1 MSKEQL
7 NYRVTIDPEN
17 EIEISIPHGV
27 FVPTGTTSVLIG
39 AIRSYVRRPGKV
51 LDLGCGAG
59 AVGIAL
65 SQLGLVKAPVYASDL
80 SKLAVDSTIC
90 NSERHHCPVVA
101 RCGSLFDPWEN
112 EKFDYIVDD
121 ISGVAADVAGISPW
135 FVNVP
140 CESGIDGVSLVGDV
154 IRQASTH
161 LNPGGLLFFPIISFS
176 NVNKI
181 LAIAYDNF
189 KDVKQLAHKEWPL
202 PKEMYQHL
210 PILER
215 LREQGH
221 IQFLE
226 KFGMVLWFTDIY
238 VASNFKSQKH
248 NIGGC

>member
-1 MSKEQL
+1 MPEEPLS
-7 NYRVTIDPEN
+7 YHVTIDPEH
-17 EIEISIPHGV
+17 EIEISIPRGV

-39 AIRSYVRRPGKV
+39 AIQSYVRQPGKV

-65 SQLGLVKAPVYASDL
+65 SQLGLVKTPLYASDL
-80 SKLAVDSTIC
+80 SKPAVASTIC

-101 RCGSLFDPWEN
+101 RYGSLFDPWEN

-140 CESGIDGVSLVGDV
+140 CESGIDGTSLVGDV
-154 IRQASTH
+154 IRQAPTH

-181 LAIAYDNF
+181 MAIARENF
-189 KDVKQLAHKEWPL
+189 KCVKQLVHKEWPL

-210 PILER
+210 PMLKQ

-221 IQFLE
+221 VQFLE
-226 KFGMVLWFTDIY
+226 KFGMVLWFTDIC
-238 VASNFKSQKH
+238 VASNSES
-248 NIGGC
+248 

>member
-1 MSKEQL
+1 MPEKQL
-7 NYRVTIDPEN
+7 SYHITIDPEH

-39 AIRSYVRRPGKV
+39 AIQSYMRRPGKV

-59 AVGIAL
+59 AVGITL
-65 SQLGLVKAPVYASDL
+65 SQLGLVKAPLYASDL
-80 SKLAVDSTIC
+80 SKLAVASTTSNC
-90 NSERHHCPVVA
+90 ESHHCPVVA
-101 RCGSLFDPWEN
+101 KCGPLFEPWKN
-112 EKFDYIVDD
+112 EIFDYIVDD

-135 FVNVP
+135 FDNVP
-140 CESGIDGVSLVGDV
+140 CESGIDGTSLVGDV
-154 IRQASTH
+154 IRQASIH

-181 LAIAYDNF
+181 MAIARENF
-189 KDVKQLAHKEWPL
+189 KYVKQLAHKEWPL

-226 KFGMVLWFTDIY
+226 KFGMVLWFTDIC
-238 VASNFKSQKH
+238 VASNFKSQEH
-248 NIGGC
+248 TIDGG